1 MPGDAAFGTLLGYSP
16 YLNLLQLR
24 ANLLAYAGR
33 WPEAASGFERM
44 IVVAREHGSQ
54 GLVASASS
62 DYGWWAGLFGDP
74 PTALAQGRR
83 GHEIAEKLGNQMTRV
98 YAYNALGVAELSAGR
113 PSEAVA
119 ALEKALQIAR
129 EMRTGEEAALQTLAH
144 LAEAHLAE
152 GDAARARELA
162 ENAVSEACRHR
173 VLAAECFARL
183 VHARVLLSTEGP
195 AGGAGVASALERAL
209 ALVEETGARRWAAFV
224 QVERAR
230 LARLS
235 GNEAGYEHEMRLAQR
250 LFTEMGARSEE
261 RRVGK
266 EGRWGAR
273 AEE

>member
-1 MPGDAAFGTLLGYSP
+1 M
-16 YLNLLQLR
+16 
-24 ANLLAYAGR
+24 
-33 WPEAASGFERM
+33 M
-44 IVVAREHGSQ
+44 
-54 GLVASASS
+54 
-62 DYGWWAGLFGDP
+62 
-74 PTALAQGRR
+74 
-83 GHEIAEKLGNQMTRV
+83 RV

-162 ENAVSEACRHR
+162 ANAVSEACRHR

-209 ALVEETGARRWAAFV
+209 ALVEETGARCYAAFV
-224 QVERAR
+224 RVERAR
-230 LARLS
+230 LARLA
-235 GNEAGYEHEMRLAQR
+235 GDEAGYAHEMGLAQR
-250 LFTEMGARSEE
+250 LFSEMGAP
-261 RRVGK
+261 
-266 EGRWGAR
+266 AR
-273 AEE
+273 AEEVAK